1 MFKREELPYIQ
12 SPVSKD
18 PFFRVPLI
26 INESAR
32 FNFGF
37 ASNMTLLLW
46 CVCGGFLLHML
57 ECNYL
62 SILLKP
68 NFEKPIDTAEDIIDR
83 GLAIL
88 SFPGQ
93 WSKVDTAKKS
103 PFYETRTLAE
113 RTIIP
118 KVIFCF
124 IKIFP
129 FILSFS

>member
-1 MFKREELPYIQ
+1 
-12 SPVSKD
+12 
-18 PFFRVPLI
+18 
-26 INESAR
+26 
-32 FNFGF
+32 
-37 ASNMTLLLW
+37 
-46 CVCGGFLLHML
+46 ML

-124 IKIFP
+124 IEIFNFLHFNFP
-129 FILSFS
+129 DRIGMSLMKSFEMCSRLDLL

>member
-1 MFKREELPYIQ
+1 
-12 SPVSKD
+12 
-18 PFFRVPLI
+18 
-26 INESAR
+26 
-32 FNFGF
+32 
-37 ASNMTLLLW
+37 
-46 CVCGGFLLHML
+46 ML

-68 NFEKPIDTAEDIIDR
+68 NYEKPVDTAEDIIDR
-83 GLAIL
+83 GLEIL
-88 SFPGQ
+88 TTPDQ
-93 WSKVDTAKKS
+93 WSKVEMEKKS

-113 RTIIP
+113 SKLLP